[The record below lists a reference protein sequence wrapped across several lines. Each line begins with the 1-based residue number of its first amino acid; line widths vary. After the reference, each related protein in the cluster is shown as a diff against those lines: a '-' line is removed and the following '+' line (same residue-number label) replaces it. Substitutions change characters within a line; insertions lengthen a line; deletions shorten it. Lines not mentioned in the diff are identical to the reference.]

1 MSDNKLK
8 EENVKL
14 KQQILE
20 LEERLKIYTNNESHK
35 KYYEKHNEII
45 KEKARNYM
53 SKLKETNPDKLKK
66 WRHNAYIKR
75 KEKEKEKLKSQIS
88 NCSV

>member
-53 SKLKETNPDKLKK
+53 SKLKETNPDKLKE

-75 KEKEKEKLKSQIS
+75 KEKLKSQIS

>member
-53 SKLKETNPDKLKK
+53 SKLKETNPDKLKE

-75 KEKEKEKLKSQIS
+75 KEKKRKIKIS
-88 NCSV
+88 NF